1 MSTLMFF
8 FHFVVDF
15 VVSFPAPL
23 GPHFIH
29 FYGLPTRNITMG
41 IALLALTGSLSQ
53 LFFALITKSSYSPWK
68 RMYQAT
74 VLTVIPLFL
83 FGISIPFGALLISFL
98 VIGLAEGYFHPQGA
112 AVAGENRGGHG
123 VTWFISGGIL
133 GGALGPVFI
142 TWFVSQWTLSGIV
155 WIAISLLILINIW
168 FLLIPKPEF
177 QSRKISFSWHF
188 FGTLWPIWFMVSSR
202 TFFSAVFHTFVPIY
216 VASKGYSL
224 LSGGSMLSA
233 GIFLGI
239 VANILGNRMRS
250 FLRNGRLNL
259 LSFLILGTSIL
270 SFMEMKSL
278 PLMFFFYIL
287 ADFATFLTMSTNVA
301 EAQELLPE
309 NKVLASSIS
318 MGFSWAFGHTLS
330 LLWASLFGNNPVV
343 ALKSVGSI
351 SLGVALFIF
360 LFERLIISKSVQVQS
375 E

>member
-1 MSTLMFF
+1 MSTLMFV

-15 VVSFPAPL
+15 VVAFPAPL
-23 GPHFIH
+23 GPYFIH
-29 FYGLPTRNITMG
+29 FYELPARTITMG
-41 IALLALTGSLSQ
+41 IALLAMTGSLSQ
-53 LFFALITKSSYSPWK
+53 LFFALIIRSSSSPWK
-68 RMYQAT
+68 RMYWAT
-74 VLTVIPLFL
+74 VLTITPLFL
-83 FGISIPFGALLISFL
+83 FGISIPFGALLIAFL
-98 VIGLAEGYFHPQGA
+98 IIGLAEGYFHPQGA

-142 TWFVSQWTLSGIV
+142 TWFVSRWTLSGIA
-155 WIAISLLILINIW
+155 WIALALLIFLSSW
-168 FLLIPKPEF
+168 FLLVPKPEF
-177 QSRKISFSWHF
+177 RSRKISFSWHF

-216 VASKGYSL
+216 VALKGYPL

-259 LSFLILGTSIL
+259 LSFLILGISIL

-309 NKVLASSIS
+309 NKVFASSIS

-330 LLWASLFGNNPVV
+330 LLWASLFGNNPIV
-343 ALKSVGSI
+343 ALKSVGTI
-351 SLGVALFIF
+351 SLGVAFFIL
-360 LFERLIISKSVQVQS
+360 LFERLMISRSVQVQS